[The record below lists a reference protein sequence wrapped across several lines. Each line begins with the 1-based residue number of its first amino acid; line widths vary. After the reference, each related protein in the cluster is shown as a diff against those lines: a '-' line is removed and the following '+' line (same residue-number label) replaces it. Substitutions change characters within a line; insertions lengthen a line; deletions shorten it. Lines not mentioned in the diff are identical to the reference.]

1 MAPRKTFKRST
12 WLDSS
17 QDLRMVTL
25 PETNIA
31 PENGWLEDYFPIGEA
46 YVSGAMSVS
55 GSICPGFFSERHTEH
70 DLPCKRFIQNKNT
83 LTTMVCRLHWRVQGS
98 WMVHL
103 RRFQD
108 EILKINFSS
117 LLFTCTYQ
125 VVNLRKKDMTIGQR
139 WRTSTHILGV
149 ATPCPNLTPSA
160 KIGYHLASCHWY
172 IYIPGTGNR
181 DGSKHKHMQNLWES
195 LRFFPIFFGS
205 QNQNPL
211 RST

>member
-1 MAPRKTFKRST
+1 MTNRRFLKWIDFGNWVNDGTPKKTFKHST

-70 DLPCKRFIQNKNT
+70 DFPCKRFIQNKNT

-108 EILKINFSS
+108 EILKIETFKESGANMSAINFSS
-117 LLFTCTYQ
+117 LLFTCT
-125 VVNLRKKDMTIGQR
+125 
-139 WRTSTHILGV
+139 
-149 ATPCPNLTPSA
+149 
-160 KIGYHLASCHWY
+160 
-172 IYIPGTGNR
+172 
-181 DGSKHKHMQNLWES
+181 
-195 LRFFPIFFGS
+195 
-205 QNQNPL
+205 
-211 RST
+211 